1 MDATTV
7 GSILAGVGVLATAV
21 VAYLGKRGESATA
34 RFNSVTDQ
42 VQEERDG
49 LRIQVAAKDT
59 QLVAKDVQLMELH
72 QLRLADQVEIAR
84 LRVRVIELGGGT
96 P

>member
-1 MDATTV
+1 MDAATV
-7 GSILAGVGVLATAV
+7 GSILAGVGVLAGAV
-21 VAYLGKRGESATA
+21 VAWLGKRGESATQ

-49 LRIQVAAKDT
+49 LRLQVAAKDT

-84 LRVRVIELGGGT
+84 LRVRIIELGGGT